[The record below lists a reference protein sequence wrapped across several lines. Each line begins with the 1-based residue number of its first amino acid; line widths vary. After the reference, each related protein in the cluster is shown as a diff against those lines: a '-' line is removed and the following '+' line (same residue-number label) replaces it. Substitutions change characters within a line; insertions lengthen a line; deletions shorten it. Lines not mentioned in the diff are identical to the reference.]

1 MAGFYISEPRSR
13 TVIAECLVAEF
24 DVEGD
29 DCPLARA
36 TAEVDVAIDA
46 EPPQLRGDGYVLL
59 RFSAPATDALTAALD
74 DDDDLRYLHVTQ
86 SDGTTN
92 YRCLSKHPCVVHE
105 LVDAGFL
112 VESMR
117 YRRGGATM
125 RGAVVGY
132 DVLRGVM
139 EAAGRTVGV
148 TLRRVYPLR
157 SDDREPIAR
166 RWDLTDAQEE
176 AVRVAWELG
185 YFDLPRAVTASD
197 VAAELGISK
206 SAFLERLR
214 RAQSS
219 LFGSLFGGGPE

>member
-1 MAGFYISEPRSR
+1 
-13 TVIAECLVAEF
+13 VITECLVAEF
-24 DVEGD
+24 RIEGD

-36 TAEVDVAIDA
+36 TAGVDVAVDA
-46 EPPQLRGDGYVLL
+46 EPPQLRSDGNVLL
-59 RFSAPATDALTAALD
+59 RFSAPSSDVLTGRLD
-74 DDDDLRYLHVTQ
+74 DDDAIRYLHVTG
-86 SDGTTN
+86 SDGTNN

-105 LVDAGFL
+105 LVDRGFL

-148 TLRRVYPLR
+148 TLRQVYPLR
-157 SDDREPIAR
+157 SDDREPVGR
-166 RWDLTDAQEE
+166 RWDLTVAQEE
-176 AVRVAWELG
+176 AVRVAWEAG
-185 YFDLPRAVTASD
+185 YFDLPRKRTASE

-219 LFGSLFGGGPE
+219 LFGSLFDESGEPTD

>member
-1 MAGFYISEPRSR
+1 M
-13 TVIAECLVAEF
+13 IAECLLTEF
-24 DVEGD
+24 RIEGD

-36 TAEVDVAIDA
+36 TATVTTTVDAA
-46 EPPQLRGDGYVLL
+46 PPQLRSDGNVLL
-59 RFSAPATDALTAALD
+59 RFSAPVDEALTTALD
-74 DDDDLRYLHVTQ
+74 DDDDIRYLHRTRH
-86 SDGTTN
+86 DGTTN

-125 RGAVVGY
+125 RGAVVGH

-148 TLRRVYPLR
+148 TLRQVSPLG
-157 SDDREPIAR
+157 SDDHEPVER
-166 RWDLTDAQEE
+166 RWNLTAAQAE
-176 AVRVAWELG
+176 AVRVAYDAG
-185 YFDLPRAVTASD
+185 YFELPRTTTAGE

-214 RAQSS
+214 RAQASV
-219 LFGSLFGGGPE
+219 FGSLFEE